1 MYSAANG
8 GSVKKKLIILVVVLP
23 TKVFC
28 CVIYISTSCTTGGI
42 IINVLL
48 NSLSHTISGAGTP
61 SAVQV
66 REALPGDTT
75 VVSLGG
81 VVMIAGTV

>member
-8 GSVKKKLIILVVVLP
+8 GSVKKKLMMAVVVLS
-23 TKVFC
+23 TEVSC
-28 CVIYISTSCTTGGI
+28 CDILTSGTIGGI
-42 IINVLL
+42 IISVLL

-61 SAVQV
+61 LAMQV
-66 REALPGDTT
+66 KEALPGDTT

-81 VVMIAGTV
+81 VVMVTGTV

>member
-1 MYSAANG
+1 M
-8 GSVKKKLIILVVVLP
+8 KKKLMVLVVVLP
-23 TKVFC
+23 SEIFC
-28 CVIYISTSCTTGGI
+28 CVIYISTSCTIGGI
-42 IINVLL
+42 IISVLL

-75 VVSLGG
+75 VVSFSEA
-81 VVMIAGTV
+81 VMVTGTV